1 MSATCQARKETSMNI
16 TNSKKKLQNAWNNFR
31 ESDPVVVRKSF
42 SMKDV
47 VYRKNSPE
55 CEIWRSEVH
64 FDRDIYMIFLVLAVS
79 GAVTYVTARRLWKK
93 CIRSETESVR
103 CSLK

>member
-1 MSATCQARKETSMNI
+1 MNI
-16 TNSKKKLQNAWNNFR
+16 TNGKKRLQSAWNKFQN
-31 ESDPVVVRKSF
+31 SDPVVVRKTF

-47 VYRKNSPE
+47 VYRKNTPE

-79 GAVTYVTARRLWKK
+79 GAVTYVAARKLWKK
-93 CIRSETESVR
+93 CIGSDASGVR
-103 CSLK
+103 

>member
-1 MSATCQARKETSMNI
+1 MNI
-16 TNSKKKLQNAWNNFR
+16 TNGKNAIKSAWDNFR
-31 ESDPVVVRKSF
+31 HSDPVVVRKSF

-47 VYRKNSPE
+47 VYRKNTPD

-79 GAVTYVTARRLWKK
+79 GAVTYVAVRRLLKK
-93 CIRSETESVR
+93 CMGCTAEHA
-103 CSLK
+103 CCK

>member
-1 MSATCQARKETSMNI
+1 MNI
-16 TNSKKKLQNAWNNFR
+16 TNGKNTLKSAWDNFR
-31 ESDPVVVRKSF
+31 HSDPVVVRKTF

-47 VYRKNSPE
+47 VYRKNTPE

-79 GAVTYVTARRLWKK
+79 GAVTYVAARRLFKK
-93 CIRSETESVR
+93 CRGRVADSV
-103 CSLK
+103 CCK

>member
-1 MSATCQARKETSMNI
+1 MNI
-16 TNSKKKLQNAWNNFR
+16 TNGKKKLQSAWNSFQH
-31 ESDPVVVRKSF
+31 SDPVVVRKTF

-64 FDRDIYMIFLVLAVS
+64 FDRDIYMIFLVLVIS
-79 GAVTYVTARRLWKK
+79 GAVTCVAVRRLWKK
-93 CIRSETESVR
+93 CFRCDAETVR
-103 CSLK
+103 CNCK

>member
-1 MSATCQARKETSMNI
+1 MNI
-16 TNSKKKLQNAWNNFR
+16 TNGKNAIKSAWDNFR
-31 ESDPVVVRKSF
+31 HSDPGVVRKSF

-47 VYRKNSPE
+47 VYRKNTPD

-79 GAVTYVTARRLWKK
+79 GAVTYVAVRRLLKK
-93 CIRSETESVR
+93 CSKCVSSSA
-103 CSLK
+103 CCK